1 MATKEIGRGI
11 GYNIGTDRDIPP
23 EMYDKFFSR
32 FTRDLKSSQT
42 QEGFYGTSPKKPL
55 PNGGVQGTVMLLDKG
70 DNLSQV
76 PQVVSSFV
84 GASGQHSPQI
94 TQIPFRLYGGS
105 ETIHGK
111 DAQEVFKKSLE
122 AQGGQIESIVD
133 DVIKYTLPVDEAE
146 VLKQKKQK
154 HSPTKR
160 LEDMLFR
167 EARLMSMTNVQR
179 ESDEQVVKERL
190 ETEKLNEKY
199 GEKYTS
205 KHKKYSDLVK
215 DKDTLTPEELLD
227 RYKNIERKDKEEVEE
242 KAKSKETKRR
252 IMGGVKAVV
261 GTLLLIADITRRI
274 LTSVLNLT
282 SKARADS
289 AEAQTYGMTYQQVRE
304 SNAFDKYFGLKEGTT
319 TKAIADLQSKFG
331 DITNL
336 DEKALGTLA
345 RVMGAD
351 VQKMVY
357 SGIGGD
363 EPDKLLE
370 SILNKFFASYKSGKN
385 SIGQYVG
392 QEQALRELTTVLR
405 GISPEIASIFSV
417 MANEWATGTN
427 AGLFSDY
434 TSMKNLPQSNRGG
447 MTDVELSAFVAL
459 GAEANRLHNTFDQLR
474 KLIEGKFSL
483 ALGGV
488 ISKINDWRI
497 GESADEKQKHDKR
510 NRELLEISK
519 REDEEARNLSKTY
532 LEGTL
537 KSSTYSDLAE
547 GLTIDDILKYATMS
561 TQASQYLVGEQADK
575 YRKVNSLMA
584 RMSNDPNAIA
594 FLAQY
599 QTTGQRL
606 EETNKQLSKSGD
618 FKYTAT
624 EHTAEGKALKDR
636 EAIQEL
642 TKKRTYS
649 YQGQQYISGSDLFA
663 QIAQATYGGEFSLSS
678 IPEASREQLRSA
690 YISYQKTGDNPF
702 FVGDE
707 LSDKLTKDVSFGNYS
722 NPFLKAFA
730 SSYNKLV
737 KDPSKK
743 MEVSKYLGNVT
754 QSGVDTLLAT
764 KKEIERVKTLYKDN
778 EAGYKTTEAY
788 KLEQA
793 IAQAELEAFGS
804 TLSSGKGDQ
813 KKAITN
819 AIQSNIDTI
828 QKNAENTAKTS
839 YGRTKVG
846 AVESALR
853 EAYETLQDTDYSG
866 STVNLVRQMVQGSN
880 EVHLVVTLEDGKKT
894 KKTIDAG
901 TLHLSAGSSVTQN
914 LKSTFD
920 ISELESLYNSGG
932 M

>member
-1 MATKEIGRGI
+1 
-11 GYNIGTDRDIPP
+11 
-23 EMYDKFFSR
+23 
-32 FTRDLKSSQT
+32 
-42 QEGFYGTSPKKPL
+42 
-55 PNGGVQGTVMLLDKG
+55 
-70 DNLSQV
+70 
-76 PQVVSSFV
+76 
-84 GASGQHSPQI
+84 
-94 TQIPFRLYGGS
+94 
-105 ETIHGK
+105 
-111 DAQEVFKKSLE
+111 
-122 AQGGQIESIVD
+122 
-133 DVIKYTLPVDEAE
+133 
-146 VLKQKKQK
+146 
-154 HSPTKR
+154 
-160 LEDMLFR
+160 
-167 EARLMSMTNVQR
+167 
-179 ESDEQVVKERL
+179 
-190 ETEKLNEKY
+190 
-199 GEKYTS
+199 
-205 KHKKYSDLVK
+205 
-215 DKDTLTPEELLD
+215 
-227 RYKNIERKDKEEVEE
+227 
-242 KAKSKETKRR
+242 
-252 IMGGVKAVV
+252 
-261 GTLLLIADITRRI
+261 
-274 LTSVLNLT
+274 
-282 SKARADS
+282 
-289 AEAQTYGMTYQQVRE
+289 
-304 SNAFDKYFGLKEGTT
+304 
-319 TKAIADLQSKFG
+319 
-331 DITNL
+331 
-336 DEKALGTLA
+336 
-345 RVMGAD
+345 MGAD

-434 TSMKNLPQSNRGG
+434 TSMKELPQSNRGG
-447 MTDVELSAFVAL
+447 MTDVELGAFVAL
-459 GAEANRLHNTFDQLR
+459 GAEANRLQNTFDQLR

-497 GESADEKQKHDKR
+497 GESAEEKQKHDKR

-519 REDEEARNLSKTY
+519 REDEEARNLSRTY

-547 GLTIDDILKYATMS
+547 GLTIDDILKYARMS

-618 FKYTAT
+618 FKYTAS

-678 IPEASREQLRSA
+678 LPEASREQLRSA
-690 YISYQKTGDNPF
+690 YISYQATGDNPF
-702 FVGDE
+702 FVGDK
-707 LSDKLTKDVSFGNYS
+707 LSDKLTKDMSFGSYS
-722 NPFLKAFA
+722 SPFLKAFA

-737 KDPSKK
+737 EDPSNKLVEDPSNKLVEDPSKK
-743 MEVSKYLGNVT
+743 METSKLGNAT
-754 QSGVDTLLAT
+754 QSGVNTLLAT
-764 KKEIERVKTLYKDN
+764 KKEIERVKAVYKDN

-804 TLSSGKGDQ
+804 TLSRGNGDQ
-813 KKAITN
+813 KKAIAN
-819 AIQSNIDTI
+819 AIQSVIDTI
-828 QKNAENTAKTS
+828 QKKAEDTAKTS
-839 YGRTKVG
+839 YGRTNVG
-846 AVESALR
+846 NVTSALR
-853 EAYETLQDTDYSG
+853 EAYEDLQGTDYSG

-880 EVHLVVTLEDGKKT
+880 EVHLVVTLEGGKKT

>member
-42 QEGFYGTSPKKPL
+42 QEGFYGTSPKKSL

-215 DKDTLTPEELLD
+215 YKDTLTPEELLD
-227 RYKNIERKDKEEVEE
+227 RYKNIERKDKEGVEE
-242 KAKSKETKRR
+242 KAKSKETKSR
-252 IMGGVKAVV
+252 IMGGVKAVA

-274 LTSVLNLT
+274 LTSVLNIT

-336 DEKALGTLA
+336 DEKALETLA

-385 SIGQYVG
+385 SIGEYVG

-447 MTDVELSAFVAL
+447 MTDVELGAFVAL
-459 GAEANRLHNTFDQLR
+459 GAEANRLRNTFDQLR
-474 KLIEGKFSL
+474 KLVEGKFSL
-483 ALGGV
+483 ALSGV

-497 GESADEKQKHDKR
+497 GESADERQKHDKR

-519 REDEEARNLSKTY
+519 REDEEARNISKAY

-537 KSSTYSDLAE
+537 KSSTYKYLSE

-561 TQASQYLVGEQADK
+561 PMEAQVLTGEKADK
-575 YRKVNSLMA
+575 YQKVNSLMA

-606 EETNKQLSKSGD
+606 KETNKQLSKSGD

-642 TKKRTYS
+642 TKKRTHS
-649 YQGQQYISGSDLFA
+649 YGGQQYISGSDLFA
-663 QIAQATYGGEFSLSS
+663 QIARATHGVEFSLSS
-678 IPEASREQLRSA
+678 LPEASRENLRSA
-690 YISYQKTGDNPF
+690 YISYQATGKNPF
-702 FVGDE
+702 FVGDK
-707 LSDKLTKDVSFGNYS
+707 LSDKLTKDTSNGNYS
-722 NPFLKAFA
+722 DPFLKAFA
-730 SSYNKLV
+730 RSYNKLV
-737 KDPSKK
+737 EDPSKK
-743 MEVSKYLGNVT
+743 MEVSKHSKNVT
-754 QSGVDTLLAT
+754 QSGVDTLLAV
-764 KKEIERVKTLYKDN
+764 KKEIERVKAEYKDN
-778 EAGYKTTEAY
+778 EAKYKTTKAY

-804 TLSSGKGDQ
+804 TLSSGRGDQ
-813 KKAITN
+813 KKAITD
-819 AIQSNIDTI
+819 AIQSTINTI
-828 QKNAENTAKTS
+828 QKDAENTAKTS
-839 YGRTKVG
+839 YGRNKVG
-846 AVESALR
+846 AVTSALR
-853 EAYETLQDTDYSG
+853 EAYENLQDTDYSG
-866 STVNLVRQMVQGSN
+866 STVNIVRHMVQGSN
-880 EVHLVVTLEDGKKT
+880 EVHIVVTLEGGKKT
-894 KKTIDAG
+894 KKIDAG
-901 TLHLSAGSSVTQN
+901 TSYLSAGSSSTQDI
-914 LKSTFD
+914 KSTFD
-920 ISELESLYNSGG
+920 VSELELLYNLFD
-932 M
+932 